1 MNLKKLV
8 AKTLVF
14 AMAMTFVPAVNMGTA
29 KAAAPTDLAF
39 SGVEGT
45 LSTAT
50 GKFWGVAKELK
61 DNKKANLEVGGKF
74 YLVTDV
80 QPVADD
86 VIDLSSFGSTKDTII
101 AVGSQAEVKK
111 EEWTVKTIKAGS
123 KSFVVGYFADKTGA
137 NIKKVSVANAVGGAY
152 GYLGAVDM
160 GSKTTPAAEVK
171 LKENEEK
178 IEVKQGNGSW
188 KTLKKYFAE
197 DTKDENVT
205 KKLQMLAQRGGT
217 LTFRQLGETD
227 TWPSKEVKVKIVAQ
241 AKAPNAKVDP
251 VKSEIG
257 LKKGMEYRI
266 ALEAAPA
273 AGDKWQTADKKMTL
287 AELKD
292 KDDAVGKIDGTKD
305 ATIEVK
311 TGATSKKIAS
321 KVSTYTLKKQ
331 DAPTLVALTGD
342 GDLVASKLTLKVKTT
357 YDIKKGAELINK
369 DTAHEY
375 EVYVSQDGTAP
386 AANAKWTKI
395 KAPKDAAKP
404 TKGALKY
411 SASAKPNTYT
421 DNNTNAKIYV
431 RYPGSVDKKTGV
443 ITMASA
449 AADATFKLA
458 NVAQNVTVTGG
469 SGAGN
474 NEITVAT
481 PKATAVDKDIEVTIT
496 NVTKA
501 GTPKVKVTATLANVA
516 VKAGK
521 IDASTGKFTVTVKA
535 TNKAFTEAGNK
546 ELKFTV
552 SYEGATKEIIVKYN
566 VT

>member
-29 KAAAPTDLAF
+29 KAAAPSDLAF
-39 SGVEGT
+39 NGVEGT
-45 LSTAT
+45 LSTTA

-61 DNKKANLEVGGKF
+61 DKKKANLEVAGKF

-80 QPVADD
+80 QPVVGD

-101 AVGSQAEVKK
+101 AVGSQAEVKDA
-111 EEWTVKTIKAGS
+111 EWTVKTIKAGS

-152 GYLGAVDM
+152 GYLGAVDT
-160 GSKTTPAAEVK
+160 GSKATPAAEVK
-171 LKENEEK
+171 LKENEDK
-178 IEVKQGNGSW
+178 IEVKQGNGNW
-188 KTLKKYFAE
+188 KKVKEYFDG

-217 LTFRQLGETD
+217 LTFRQLGGND
-227 TWPSKEVKVKIVAQ
+227 TWPSKEVKVKIVGQ

-251 VKSEIG
+251 VKSEVG

-266 ALEAAPA
+266 ALEADPD

-292 KDDAVGKIDGTKD
+292 KTDAAGKIDGTKD
-305 ATIEVK
+305 ATIEVR

-321 KVSTYTLKKQ
+321 KVSKYTLKKQ
-331 DAPTLVALTGD
+331 DKPTLVALTAG
-342 GDLVASKLTLKVKTT
+342 GDLIAGKLELKVKTP

-369 DTAHEY
+369 DTDHEY

-411 SASAKPNTYT
+411 SASLKPNTYT

-449 AADATFKLA
+449 MAEQTFKLA
-458 NVAQNVTVTGG
+458 KVEQAVTMTPANG
-469 SGAGN
+469 
-474 NEITVAT
+474 EITVVAKTAKDAT
-481 PKATAVDKDIEVTIT
+481 VKFEIT
-496 NVTKA
+496 NIVKF
-501 GTPKVKVTATLANVA
+501 GGSPKIKVTSPLTGVA

-521 IDASTGKFTVTVKA
+521 VTQKAATTTGEIELAVKVTD
-535 TNKAFTEAGNK
+535 KAFPEAISGTK
-546 ELKFTV
+546 DLKFTLT
-552 SYEGATKEIIVKYN
+552 YEGVSQEFTLKFKN
-566 VT
+566 